1 MATLNSSNISNGNVI
16 EPNDLLQLYDALTPG
31 GGTTGEYNISISGS
45 LTGSATTALNAS
57 KLNPSINAST
67 NANYNVLFAATS
79 SATYEEVYKENGT
92 IMTYNPST
100 NLLNVTSSRAVTA
113 SFALNGGVADQIVS
127 QGYSNIAAG
136 PVEATFKFYAGKVRM
151 VTNSGTTADF
161 PGLAGKTLGTNV
173 WVTAT
178 IQGQASS
185 FTAPNLVTVRSLSA
199 NGAITIETASVPDTT
214 EVHFHVIYVP

>member
-1 MATLNSSNISNGNVI
+1 MATLNSSNIVNGNVVETTDI
-16 EPNDLLQLYDALTPG
+16 LQLYDALTAG
-31 GGTTGEYNISISGS
+31 GGTTGIYDVSISGS

-57 KLNPSINAST
+57 KLDPTLNAST
-67 NANYNVLFAATS
+67 NVNYNVLFAATS
-79 SATYEEVYKENGT
+79 SATYETIYKEDGT

-113 SFALNGGVADQIVS
+113 SFALNGGVTNQLIE
-127 QGYSNIAAG
+127 QGYSNIGAG
-136 PVEATFKFYAGKVRM
+136 PVEATFKFYAGKVRIVSDVG
-151 VTNSGTTADF
+151 VTANF

-178 IQGQASS
+178 IEGGAAG
-185 FTAPNLVTVRSLSA
+185 FTSDIVTVKTLSGG
-199 NGAITIETASVPDTT
+199 GALTFETNSVPDTT

>member
-1 MATLNSSNISNGNVI
+1 MATLNSSNITDGNTI
-16 EPNDLLQLYDALTPG
+16 EPTDILQLYDAFTSG
-31 GGTTGEYNISISGS
+31 GGTTGAYNVTVSGS
-45 LTGSATTALNAS
+45 LIG
-57 KLNPSINAST
+57 NAST
-67 NANYNVLFAATS
+67 STS
-79 SATYEEVYKENGT
+79 SSYAISASRAV
-92 IMTYNPST
+92 
-100 NLLNVTSSRAVTA
+100 SSSYAVTA
-113 SFALNGGVADQIVS
+113 SYAANASATVTQINS
-127 QGYSNIAAG
+127 QGYSNIGAG